1 MHRHVSREVV
11 MGVEHFAT
19 IGTSENAVLVAVD
32 VVVVNATVEG

>member
-19 IGTSENAVLVAVD
+19 IGTSEDAILVAVD
-32 VVVVNATVEG
+32 VVVVNAAVEG

>member
-1 MHRHVSREVV
+1 